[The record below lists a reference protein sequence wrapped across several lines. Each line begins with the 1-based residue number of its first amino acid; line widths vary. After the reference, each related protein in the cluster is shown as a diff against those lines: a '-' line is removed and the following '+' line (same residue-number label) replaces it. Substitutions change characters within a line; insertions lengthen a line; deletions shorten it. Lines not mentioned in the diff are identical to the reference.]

1 MARPGINNKTI
12 YATFSTAVGGG
23 ETKSRGAIE
32 RAWTG
37 WKGK

>member
-12 YATFSTAVGGG
+12 YATFSTAVGG

-32 RAWTG
+32 RAWAG